1 MKKNELYDLARSMYT
16 EQFITEAE
24 IARRLN
30 ISDRTVRRW
39 KSDGKWGQR
48 RIKGLDKETFSNEDI
63 KTIAR
68 KMLNDFNSDIDNKH
82 NIDSSRMSMFINLL
96 DEMIKNKKTDISM
109 KELKEISLQHKSIED
124 EIKEEIEQFFNDY

>member
-1 MKKNELYDLARSMYT
+1 MKKDELYELAKSMYT

-39 KSDGKWGQR
+39 KSDGKWGKR
-48 RIKGLDKETFSNEDI
+48 RIEGLNSQTFSNEDI
-63 KTIAR
+63 KTLAR

-82 NIDSSRMSMFINLL
+82 NIDSSRMSMFVNLL
-96 DEMIKNKKTDISM
+96 DEMVKNKKADISM
-109 KELKEISLQHKSIED
+109 KELREISTAQKTLED
-124 EIKEEIEQFFNDY
+124 EIEEEFNKFFNY